1 MKPYANGARW
11 ALFLIP
17 CLGGL
22 ALTSCSKKEES
33 PQPVVTVQ
41 VAKADRGEIQ
51 QIIRAEAVLFPRNQ
65 SAITPKVVA
74 PVKTFYV
81 NRGSR
86 VHKGELLAVLENR
99 DLAATAVD
107 NKGAYQQA
115 QANYGIA
122 TSSTLPE
129 DWQKAEYDLKTAKE
143 AYDAQQ
149 KVYNSRQLLYKE
161 GAMPRKDLDAAA
173 VALVQAKSQYE
184 LAQQHLAAL
193 QKSGKKDQLEAAKG
207 QLVSAQGKYENAAA
221 QLSYTEIHSP
231 IDGVVTDRPSY
242 PGETPAPG
250 APLIT
255 VMDTSSVIA
264 KAHIPQEQAAALKV
278 GDPATILAPGDVKA
292 KGKVALIS
300 PALDPNSTTVEIWI
314 DAPNPD
320 GSLRPGT
327 TVRIE
332 ALAQT
337 LQQAVVVPQSA
348 VVKTPDGGNT
358 VMVVRDDTAHQV
370 TVDTGIQEGQRVQI
384 TKGLSGGETVIV
396 SGAYALPDN
405 TKVKTAEATAD
416 NAKPQAGSASPDKG
430 KD

>member
-1 MKPYANGARW
+1 M
-11 ALFLIP
+11 
-17 CLGGL
+17 
-22 ALTSCSKKEES
+22 
-33 PQPVVTVQ
+33 VTVQ